1 MGDAAL
7 FSCPVAL
14 WLMLRSVQGRET
26 VWEEKEAPGASGTH
40 CGTLSLGG
48 QLFSSGG
55 ILVTY
60 QFAHGQGRSSGLSTW
75 LTDKVGRSLMN

>member
-7 FSCPVAL
+7 CSCPVAL

-26 VWEEKEAPGASGTH
+26 VWEEKEAPGASGTRL
-40 CGTLSLGG
+40 GALSLGG

-55 ILVTY
+55 ISVVD
-60 QFAHGQGRSSGLSTW
+60 QFAHGRGRSSGLSRW
-75 LTDKVGRSLMN
+75 LTGEVGGSLIN

>member
-26 VWEEKEAPGASGTH
+26 VWEEKEAPGASETH
-40 CGTLSLGG
+40 LGTLRLGR

-55 ILVTY
+55 ISVVY
-60 QFAHGQGRSSGLSTW
+60 QFAHGRGRSSGLSSW
-75 LTDKVGRSLMN
+75 LTDKAGGSPIN